1 MSLHTSYH
9 ADSDADDEYERSVI
23 TSPHLATDS
32 EGSEPDSEFPSAEPT
47 PTFANKDEN
56 PKSPRTIIT
65 EWTAEECAAYVAALG
80 LRQYCQAFIGESRNH
95 KREMDTTNATPVE
108 NGIVGDA
115 LIALRHDE
123 LKEMGIASVGHRLTI
138 LKSVYETKVKHDI
151 PLDADHYIPLCM
163 FPHISGYVGTY

>member
-1 MSLHTSYH
+1 
-9 ADSDADDEYERSVI
+9 
-23 TSPHLATDS
+23 
-32 EGSEPDSEFPSAEPT
+32 
-47 PTFANKDEN
+47 
-56 PKSPRTIIT
+56 
-65 EWTAEECAAYVAALG
+65 
-80 LRQYCQAFIGESRNH
+80 
-95 KREMDTTNATPVE
+95 MDITNATFVE

-163 FPHISGYVGTY
+163 FPQVFCYVASY